1 MYCISKIGRRTA
13 SSLRLFSTLI
23 PPYPIIHCLTQY
35 TTLMCLHPQADN
47 NALTQALHT
56 LIMLNIGIAKVLRR
70 RLAPFAHTLHQLLLR
85 GLVISAFTS
94 SFTWLTSAPPI
105 ATHVLLLLALN
116 PPHNRAHILLIL
128 PLLCLPLVAAA
139 PPAWL
144 DPLDQ
149 ASSSITSFLTSALS
163 HREPTER
170 PIDTSPSHTVTGAA
184 DTAALRPQS
193 HDPQH
198 TWRHLPSSQMGHDMR
213 AHRFPRP

>member
-1 MYCISKIGRRTA
+1 MYCITKIGAQTT

-23 PPYPIIHCLTQY
+23 LPYPITHCLIQY
-35 TTLMCLHPQADN
+35 TTLVCLHINADN

-56 LIMLNIGIAKVLRR
+56 LTSLNFGIAKVIGR
-70 RLAPFAHTLHQLLLR
+70 RLAPIAHTLHRWLIR

-94 SFTWLTSAPPI
+94 TITWLTGAPPI
-105 ATHVLLLLALN
+105 ATHVLLLFALN
-116 PPHNRAHILLIL
+116 PPHHRAHILLIV
-128 PLLCLPLVAAA
+128 PHLCLPLVAAA

-170 PIDTSPSHTVTGAA
+170 PIDTSSSHTVT
-184 DTAALRPQS
+184 
-193 HDPQH
+193 
-198 TWRHLPSSQMGHDMR
+198 
-213 AHRFPRP
+213 